1 MKKETKQENKQI
13 RNESTFDSIE
23 RIILKMEKLSGL
35 CHVCASAYEN
45 QMAYSI
51 ICEDDTA
58 MAFHNVADQIEVIN
72 QELTTLLWDNKI
84 SDQEESKE
92 Q

>member
-1 MKKETKQENKQI
+1 MKKDTKQEAKQVKTT
-13 RNESTFDSIE
+13 STFDSLE
-23 RIILKMEKLSGL
+23 RIILKMEQLSGL

-51 ICEDDTA
+51 ICEDDTV
-58 MAFHNVADQIEVIN
+58 MAFHNVADQIEAIN

-84 SDQEESKE
+84 SAQEEVKE